1 MAFSFRIHLIYLR
14 MLSMIDING
23 LTVIDLHVEYASACL
38 RAKQLAISL
47 KSWTGVRRWGPRWIV
62 VGPAKLLQRELAR
75 MPYEQMKQLDAL
87 IERKREAINDA
98 ERSFMKSIDVK
109 DEHAYVDQFFS
120 ADWLYYYRNRE
131 NIKALRSEFWH
142 QAVEDGDR
150 VAAEWGL
157 SGSGWPEKPEGVDDE
172 EYRGWADAVQTLAE
186 IQAQKDMV
194 EIAEIERDIANDH
207 ESFR

>member
-1 MAFSFRIHLIYLR
+1 MKDLTPQT
-14 MLSMIDING
+14 MIDMNG

-47 KSWTGVRRWGPRWIV
+47 KSWTGVRRWGPRWVV

-87 IERKREAINDA
+87 IEGKREAINDA
-98 ERSFMKSIDVK
+98 ERSFIKSIDVK
-109 DEHAYVDQFFS
+109 DEHAYVNRFFS
-120 ADWLYYYRNRE
+120 ADWLFYCKNRE
-131 NIKALRSEFWH
+131 QIKALRSEFWN

-150 VAAEWGL
+150 VAAAWSIG
-157 SGSGWPEKPEGVDDE
+157 GSDWPEKPESVDDE
-172 EYRGWADAVQTLAE
+172 EHRGWADRVQTLAE

-194 EIAEIERDIANDH
+194 ELAEIERDIANDH
-207 ESFR
+207 VSFR